1 MSVTVTYIRINF
13 LQSLMLLYKLPKN
26 LVTQF
31 VPLNCLMLY
40 IATNILLIYFT
51 ATWLDS
57 FFVVIVSS
65 HINFSKIDQIQEKVK
80 KNCHT
85 NCFAEIHKKLFFP
98 QSIFSC
104 WPASYCLRVNI
115 LDCLLTKPV
124 FRSQS
129 ISVVYQMCTPCAMIA
144 QTLQTLSWAW
154 WVIHQ

>member
-1 MSVTVTYIRINF
+1 MVTVTYIRINF

-80 KNCHT
+80 KIAKQIALLRFTKSYFFPN
-85 NCFAEIHKKLFFP
+85 LFFLVD
-98 QSIFSC
+98 Q
-104 WPASYCLRVNI
+104 
-115 LDCLLTKPV
+115 LLIVYGSTSLTACSL
-124 FRSQS
+124 SQYLGLNLFQLC
-129 ISVVYQMCTPCAMIA
+129 IRCAPHA
-144 QTLQTLSWAW
+144 PW
-154 WVIHQ
+154 